1 MLMDIVSFV
10 SGLVLMLFGICIVL
24 WILYEVKMSP
34 VDRELRKKTK
44 ASFKLKNTRK
54 TTKRQQN
61 KYLAKLI
68 YFFTYKRSCYSCC
81 KEINH
86 TGPRRCPV
94 CEVVFEGGGWKGFKK
109 HWVEEHEDNQSYDNL
124 MKYMCLDHKNKE
136 KVSR

>member
-68 YFFTYKRSCYSCC
+68 YFFTFKRSCYSCY
-81 KEINH
+81 KDIDH
-86 TGPRRCPV
+86 RGPRKCPV
-94 CEVVFEGGGWKGFKK
+94 CKVEFEGGGWKGFKK
-109 HWVEEHEDNQSYDNL
+109 YWIDEHENNQSYDNL
-124 MKYMCLDHKNKE
+124 MKHMCLDHKNKE
-136 KVSR
+136 KPKS

>member
-68 YFFTYKRSCYSCC
+68 YLFKFKGSCYSCY
-81 KEINH
+81 KDIDH
-86 TGPRRCPV
+86 TGPRKCPACKV
-94 CEVVFEGGGWKGFKK
+94 EFEGDGWKGFKK
-109 HWVEEHEDNQSYDNL
+109 HWIDEHENNHSYDDL

-136 KVSR
+136 KPKS